1 VALILA
7 LDQGTTSTRSIV
19 FDERGQRLGMSQI
32 ALQQQFPRP
41 GWVEHDATLIWH
53 DQLATARAAL
63 EEAAALP
70 ADLSAIGV
78 TNQRETVVLWD
89 RASGVPLHNAIVWQD
104 RRTADTCARIAERPG
119 IDAMVRERT
128 GLAVDPYFSASKIA
142 WLLDNVEGARQRAL
156 SGDLAVGTIDSW
168 LIYKLTAGA
177 THVTDAT
184 NASRTLLFDTRDGRW
199 DPELCELFGVPE
211 ALLPTVVRSS
221 GVIGSCASEVLG
233 AAVPIAGI
241 CGDQQASLVGNGGF
255 SAGDAK
261 VTFGTGIFALMH
273 TGRKRPASD
282 TLALTVAAQI
292 GDELEYA
299 LEGSIFMGGAIVQ
312 WIVEQLHLAESPQA
326 AQELAESVPD
336 SNGVVLVPALTG
348 LGAPEWDPYAR
359 GAIFGLT
366 RGANA
371 AHIARAAMESIPLQ
385 VGDLI
390 GAMTADS
397 GHSLHSLRADGGV
410 TVNTLVMQTLADV
423 LGIRVET
430 AALAESTAL
439 GAAYLAGLAVGVWS
453 KPEDLPML
461 STVGRTFEPDSS
473 ADDRMAHLRLLW
485 AEAVKRSLKWERD

>member
-1 VALILA
+1 MALVLA

-19 FDERGQRLGMSQI
+19 FDEQGQRLGMAQI
-32 ALQQQFPRP
+32 ALEQHFPKP

-63 EEAAALP
+63 EQAGAAAG
-70 ADLSAIGV
+70 DLSAIGV

-89 RASGVPLHNAIVWQD
+89 RATGTPLHNAIVWQD
-104 RRTADTCARIAERPG
+104 RRTSDACALIAEKPG
-119 IDAMVRERT
+119 VDRMVRERT
-128 GLAVDPYFSASKIA
+128 GLSVDPYFSASKIA

-156 SGDLAVGTIDSW
+156 AGELAVGTIDSW
-168 LIYKLTAGA
+168 LIYNLTAGA
-177 THVTDAT
+177 HHVTDVS
-184 NASRTLLFDTRDGRW
+184 NASRTLLFDTREGVW
-199 DPELCELFGVPE
+199 DPELCELFDVPQ
-211 ALLPTVVRSS
+211 ALLPRVVRSS
-221 GVIGSCASEVLG
+221 GVVGMSAADVLG
-233 AAVPIAGI
+233 ASVPIAGV

-273 TGRKRPASD
+273 TGRQRPSSD

-312 WIVEQLHLAESPQA
+312 WIVEQLHVAESPQA
-326 AQELAESVPD
+326 AQALAESVPD

-366 RGANA
+366 RGANS

-410 TVNTLVMQTLADV
+410 TVNSLVMQTLADV

-430 AALAESTAL
+430 AALAESTGL

-453 KPEDLPML
+453 KPDDLPML
-461 STVGRTFEPDSS
+461 STVGRTFEPDP
-473 ADDRMAHLRLLW
+473 AAGDRIAHLQVLW
-485 AEAVKRSLKWERD
+485 TEAVKRSLKWERD

>member
-1 VALILA
+1 MALILA

-19 FDERGQRLGMSQI
+19 FDERGERLGMAQI
-32 ALQQQFPRP
+32 ALEQRFPQP

-53 DQLATARAAL
+53 DQLATAHAAL
-63 EEAAALP
+63 EEAGISASE
-70 ADLSAIGV
+70 LSAIGV
-78 TNQRETVVLWD
+78 TNQRESVVLWD
-89 RASGVPLHNAIVWQD
+89 RSTGVPLHNAIVWQD
-104 RRTADTCARIAERPG
+104 RRTADACALIAEKPG
-119 IDAMVRERT
+119 VDRMVRERT

-142 WLLDNVEGARQRAL
+142 WLLDNVEGARERAL
-156 SGDLAVGTIDSW
+156 AGELAVGTIDSW
-168 LIYKLTAGA
+168 LIYNLTAGA
-177 THVTDAT
+177 EHVTDVT

-199 DPELCELFGVPE
+199 DPELCVLFNVPE
-211 ALLPTVVRSS
+211 QLLPRVVRSS
-221 GVIGSCASEVLG
+221 GVVGLSAAEVLG
-233 AAVPIAGI
+233 ASIPIAGV

-261 VTFGTGIFALMH
+261 VTFGTGIVALMH
-273 TGRKRPASD
+273 TGRQRPASD

-299 LEGSIFMGGAIVQ
+299 LEGSIFMGGAVVQ

-326 AQELAESVPD
+326 AQALAETVPD

-366 RGANA
+366 RGANS
-371 AHIARAAMESIPLQ
+371 AHVARAAMESIPLQ

-390 GAMTADS
+390 GAMTTDS

-430 AALAESTAL
+430 AAMAESTAL
-439 GAAYLAGLAVGVWS
+439 GAAYLAGLAVGVWTG
-453 KPEDLPML
+453 PEDLPML
-461 STVGRTFEPDSS
+461 HTVARTYEPDTT
-473 ADDRMAHLRLLW
+473 ADARIAHLRILW